1 MQRRA
6 VGWRRAV
13 GLVVA
18 VLGMTA
24 LAVVVAPQAGAAAP
38 GTCKSGFVWR
48 EAVGGDLVCV
58 TPTSR
63 QTARDENVLGPS
75 RTVPGSV
82 FCRSGFVWRES
93 RPSDLVCVP
102 PTARDRVLQENYRAL
117 ENVVD
122 PYSLGRTMNVN
133 VWTRSDQL
141 YKYVVGS
148 ASGLSPNGRVEF
160 WANGIV
166 AGRLAWIG
174 ATTTDG
180 AGNFPSRDLRQV
192 SCSWNGPSPVH
203 VVALDVRS
211 GRISTAGST
220 TAYRC

>member
-1 MQRRA
+1 MLCLIVA
-6 VGWRRAV
+6 AL
-13 GLVVA
+13 GLVA
-18 VLGMTA
+18 MTA
-24 LAVVVAPQAGAAAP
+24 VFTAPPAGAAAA
-38 GTCKSGFVWR
+38 GTCKNGFVWR

-63 QTARDENVLGPS
+63 QIARDENALGPS
-75 RTVPGSV
+75 RTAPGST
-82 FCRSGFVWRES
+82 FCRNGFVWRES

-122 PYSLGRTMNVN
+122 PYSMGGTMNVG

-148 ASGLSPNGRVEF
+148 AFGLSPNGRVEF
-160 WANGIV
+160 WARGIV

-174 ATTTDG
+174 AAYTDG
-180 AGNFPSRDLRQV
+180 AGNFSARDLRQV
-192 SCSWNGPSPVH
+192 SCSWSGPSPVY